1 MTIEQ
6 PKFNKVR
13 FFLPFSNFMKHPQ
26 TNFTVIPWATQKLLG
41 QKSQNLSLGHIFLAA
56 EFLFYQY
63 FIEIKITDIDMLL
76 QV

>member
-13 FFLPFSNFMKHPQ
+13 FFLLFSNFMKHPQ